1 MDKFLESRWFLRGFA
16 LMIALFMFFSANNVE
31 EGSNSS
37 TSSQNDIETIE
48 NVPVDTMYNEEE
60 FVVSGVPSTID
71 VTVEGPAAFVAR
83 TNSAR
88 DFRVFINMSDL
99 DIGTHEVNIQYENF
113 SPELRV
119 TLNPSVATVTIDE
132 RLTQEFRVD
141 AEFNQSIVPE
151 GFQLDSIDVEPETVQ
166 ITGARSVLESIRYV
180 RASLSTDGEVEDG
193 DTFES
198 AVQVL
203 DGNLDKLPVSIEPQN
218 VDLTVNMS
226 QPSKEVTLVPVQQ
239 GEPGDGLEIEDIS
252 LVNETVTIFGP
263 TRTID
268 EIDQIEVPFDISGVT
283 RSGSRI
289 EVPIPVPEGVSE
301 LSSETASAVVT
312 LTGGEGSTDNTG
324 ETADTEDPPP
334 DTDQDETASNDNQNE
349 NNNNTTEELT
359 LSALPVETRNI
370 GDDLQATFL
379 QPAGGELNLR
389 VTGDAET
396 LEGLSEDDFSLYI
409 DAEGLD
415 EGEHNVE
422 VQVEG
427 PSNVTYILSR
437 PSVTISLAQA

>member
-16 LMIALFMFFSANNVE
+16 LMIALFMFFSANTEE

-71 VTVEGPAAFVAR
+71 VTVEGPAALVMR
-83 TNSAR
+83 TESAR
-88 DFRVFINMSDL
+88 DFRVFINMADL
-99 DIGTHEVNIQYENF
+99 GIGTHEVNIQYENF

-151 GFQLDSIDVEPETVQ
+151 GYQLDSIDVEPETVE
-166 ITGARSVLESIRYV
+166 ITGARNVLESIRYV
-180 RASLSTDGEVEDG
+180 RASLSADGEVEDG

-218 VDLTVNMS
+218 VDLTVNIS
-226 QPSKEVTLVPVQQ
+226 QPSKEVTLVPVQE
-239 GEPGDGLEIEDIS
+239 GEPGDGLELENIS

-263 TRTID
+263 ARTID
-268 EIDQIEVPFDISGVT
+268 AIEQIEVPFDISGVT

-301 LSSETASAVVT
+301 LSSEMASAVVT
-312 LTGGEGSTDNTG
+312 LTESEGNADNTE
-324 ETADTEDPPP
+324 ETADTEEPVTTDP
-334 DTDQDETASNDNQNE
+334 DQDETASGDNDNNE
-349 NNNNTTEELT
+349 NTTEELT

-370 GDDLQATFL
+370 GEDLQATFL
-379 QPAGGELNLR
+379 EPAGGELNLR
-389 VTGDAET
+389 VSGDAET
-396 LEGLSEDDFSLYI
+396 LEGLSEEDFSLYI